1 MPLVRGRFAPLAVWP
16 FSRLLSSY
24 TLNELGDSVGVVALS
39 ILVYDRTHEV
49 AATSA
54 FFIIAKFL
62 PALLA
67 PAFTARL
74 DQVALRRSL
83 PAIYVVEAIAF
94 GLLAL
99 IAEGSFWLPFV
110 LLLGFVDGTLAITG
124 RGLTRGAV
132 GALLE
137 PAGLLK
143 EGNALMNMGFA
154 LASVGGAALAG
165 LLVSSFGL
173 GTALLVDAGSFL
185 AIALVLA
192 CTRGLPPASADDAHE
207 GWRRRLGDGLAFA
220 RSHRPVRLLLTG
232 QALALVMFTL
242 VIPIEVVYAK
252 VSLGTTDA
260 GFGVLLASWGAGIVI
275 GSLVYILVKQRSV
288 TGLIIAS
295 TAALGIAYIGMAASA
310 TLLGACLFSVLG
322 GTGNGIQWISVM
334 TALQEAT
341 PRNLQARITGL
352 LESLGAAMPGVGYLL
367 GGILASIWNPRTAYW
382 VAGAGVLAL
391 VIVLA
396 LGRTRLGGASGIT
409 PRRARPPGDVPMP
422 DALTGAPSYE
432 HEHS

>member
-1 MPLVRGRFAPLAVWP
+1 LAVWP

-83 PAIYVVEAIAF
+83 PSIYVVEAIVF

-99 IAEGSFWLPFV
+99 IADGSFWLPLV
-110 LLLGFVDGTLAITG
+110 LLLGLIDGTLAITG

-132 GALLE
+132 GAVLE

-154 LASVGGAALAG
+154 IASVGGAALAG
-165 LLVSSFGL
+165 LLVASVGL

-185 AIALVLA
+185 AIAIVLA
-192 CTRGLPPASADDAHE
+192 TTSGLPPASADEEHQ
-207 GWRRRLGDGLAFA
+207 GWRRRLRDGLAFA

-260 GFGVLLASWGAGIVI
+260 GFGVLLASWGAGIVV
-275 GSLVYILVKQRSV
+275 GSLVYIAVKQRSL

-295 TAALGIAYIGMAASA
+295 TAALGIAYLGMAASG
-310 TLLGACLFSVLG
+310 TLLAACLFSVLG
-322 GTGNGIQWISVM
+322 GTGNGIQWIAVM

-341 PRNLQARITGL
+341 PRNLQARVTGL

-382 VAGAGVLAL
+382 VAGAGVMVL
-391 VIVLA
+391 VLVLA
-396 LGRTRLGGASGIT
+396 VGRSRLDGASDS
-409 PRRARPPGDVPMP
+409 PSRRSRPPGEVPMP
-422 DALTGAPSYE
+422 EAFTGAPSYE
-432 HEHS
+432 HERAG

>member
-1 MPLVRGRFAPLAVWP
+1 VRGRLAPLAVWP

-83 PAIYVVEAIAF
+83 PSIYVVEAIVF

-99 IAEGSFWLPFV
+99 IADGSFWLPLV
-110 LLLGFVDGTLAITG
+110 LLLGLIDGTLAITG

-132 GALLE
+132 GAVLE

-154 LASVGGAALAG
+154 IASVGGAALAG
-165 LLVSSFGL
+165 LLVASVGL

-185 AIALVLA
+185 AIAIVLA
-192 CTRGLPPASADDAHE
+192 TTSGLPPASADEEHQ
-207 GWRRRLGDGLAFA
+207 GWRRRLRDGLAFA

-275 GSLVYILVKQRSV
+275 GSLVYIAVKQRSL

-295 TAALGIAYIGMAASA
+295 TAALGIAYLGMAASG
-310 TLLGACLFSVLG
+310 TLLAACLFSVLG
-322 GTGNGIQWISVM
+322 GTGNGIQWIAVM

-341 PRNLQARITGL
+341 PRNLQARVTGL

-382 VAGAGVLAL
+382 VAGAGVMVL
-391 VIVLA
+391 VLVLA
-396 LGRTRLGGASGIT
+396 VGRSRLDGASDS
-409 PRRARPPGDVPMP
+409 PSRRSRPPGEVPMP
-422 DALTGAPSYE
+422 EAFTGAPSYE
-432 HEHS
+432 HERAG

>member
-1 MPLVRGRFAPLAVWP
+1 VRGRLAPVAVRP

-39 ILVYDRTHEV
+39 VLVYDRTHQV

-54 FFIIAKFL
+54 FFIIGKFL

-94 GLLAL
+94 VLLAL
-99 IAEGSFWLPFV
+99 IAGGTFSLPLV
-110 LLLGFVDGTLAITG
+110 LALGLIDGTLAITG

-132 GALLE
+132 GAVLE

-165 LLVSSFGL
+165 LLVASFGL

-192 CTRGLPPASADDAHE
+192 TTRGLPAASSDEEHL

-260 GFGVLLASWGAGIVI
+260 GFGVLLATWGVGILL

-288 TGLIIAS
+288 TGLIIVS
-295 TAALGIAYIGMAASA
+295 TAALGIAYLGMAASA
-310 TLLGACLFSVLG
+310 TLLAACLFSVLG
-322 GTGNGIQWISVM
+322 GTGNGIQWIAVM

-341 PRNLQARITGL
+341 PRNLQARVTGL
-352 LESLGAAMPGVGYLL
+352 LESLGAAMPGVGYLV

-382 VAGAGVLAL
+382 VAGAGVMVL
-391 VIVLA
+391 VILLA
-396 LGRTRLGGASGIT
+396 IGRTRLDGTRGI
-409 PRRARPPGDVPMP
+409 PSRRRRAPSDVSMP
-422 DALTGAPSYE
+422 EALTGAPTYE
-432 HEHS
+432 HEHG

>member
-1 MPLVRGRFAPLAVWP
+1 VRGRFAPLAVWP

-39 ILVYDRTHEV
+39 VLVYDRTHEV

-67 PAFTARL
+67 PACTARL
-74 DQVALRRSL
+74 DRVALRRSL
-83 PAIYVVEAIAF
+83 PGIYLVEAIAF
-94 GLLAL
+94 ALLAL
-99 IAEGSFWLPFV
+99 IAEGSFSLPFV
-110 LLLGFVDGTLAITG
+110 LLLGLIDGTLAITG

-132 GALLE
+132 GAVLE

-154 LASVGGAALAG
+154 IASVGGAALAG

-173 GTALLVDAGSFL
+173 GTALLVDAASFL
-185 AIALVLA
+185 AIAVVLA
-192 CTRGLPPASADDAHE
+192 TTRGLPAAAADDE
-207 GWRRRLGDGLAFA
+207 PQSWRRRLGDGLAFA

-275 GSLVYILVKQRSV
+275 GSLVYIAVKKRSV
-288 TGLIIAS
+288 TGLIIVS
-295 TAALGIAYIGMAASA
+295 TAALGIAYLGMAASA
-310 TLLGACLFSVLG
+310 TLLAACLFSVLG
-322 GTGNGIQWISVM
+322 GTGNGIQWIAVM

-341 PRNLQARITGL
+341 PRNLQARVTGL
-352 LESLGAAMPGVGYLL
+352 LESLGAAMPGVGYLV
-367 GGILASIWNPRTAYW
+367 GGILASVWNPRTAYW
-382 VAGAGVLAL
+382 VAGAGVMVL
-391 VIVLA
+391 VVVLA
-396 LGRTRLGGASGIT
+396 AGRARLDGAGGLGA
-409 PRRARPPGDVPMP
+409 RRARSPGDVPLP
-422 DALTGAPSYE
+422 EPLTGAAS
-432 HEHS
+432 HERG